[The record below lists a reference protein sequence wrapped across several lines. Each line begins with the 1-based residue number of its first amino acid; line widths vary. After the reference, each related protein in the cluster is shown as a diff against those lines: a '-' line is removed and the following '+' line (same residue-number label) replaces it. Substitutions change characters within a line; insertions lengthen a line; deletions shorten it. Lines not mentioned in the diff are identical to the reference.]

1 MIFIFRIFILQ
12 HIPHTVRK
20 LLSYIKSAIN
30 DFNESIN
37 YHTSRVATS
46 GLNSTS
52 TSLSTLQILIN
63 SHTLNDE
70 KDSLLNDGN
79 RLFKYTERLVFL
91 EKIVKSYLF
100 RIFQLTN

>member
-20 LLSYIKSAIN
+20 LLSYIKSVIN

-91 EKIVKSYLF
+91 EKILKIYLF
-100 RIFQLTN
+100 CIFQLTN

>member
-1 MIFIFRIFILQ
+1 M
-12 HIPHTVRK
+12 
-20 LLSYIKSAIN
+20 SYIKSVIN

-63 SHTLNDE
+63 SHTL
-70 KDSLLNDGN
+70 KVCV
-79 RLFKYTERLVFL
+79 LFKQKDNFL
-91 EKIVKSYLF
+91 SIQVKCIYIYIGGTGFSFKWWQSFVQIYRKVSALSILK
-100 RIFQLTN
+100 R